1 MRKTHNIDVCNPVY
15 EPPQACLMKY
25 IELLIFHTADAEA
38 ISQKIS
44 QIMSLP
50 SAQLGRWPVA
60 LY

>member
-1 MRKTHNIDVCNPVY
+1 MPVTQY
-15 EPPQACLMKY
+15 MQPEGMFEETYL
-25 IELLIFHTADAEA
+25 TAKRSYAEA

-50 SAQLGRWPVA
+50 SAQLGPWPVA